1 MGEKPIADKLPL
13 GCPID
18 VILEDGTTE
27 LCIVE
32 ALPDDLAEASCRERF
47 VEEFNLVS
55 KDLDMSDIWKQI
67 VSKVEKMTMNE
78 IKAFSGY

>member
-27 LCIVE
+27 LHRRV
-32 ALPDDLAEASCRERF
+32 LLDDLAEASCRERF